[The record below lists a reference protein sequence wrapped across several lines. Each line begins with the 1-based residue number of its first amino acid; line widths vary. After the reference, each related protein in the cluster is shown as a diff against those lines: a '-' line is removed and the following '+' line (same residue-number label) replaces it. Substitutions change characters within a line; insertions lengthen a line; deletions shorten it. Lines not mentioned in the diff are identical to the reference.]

1 MEKKEIKKASALAYT
16 PGEDKAPK
24 VIASGK
30 GVIAEKI
37 LEVAKEVKIPV
48 VEDAHLADTLDKL
61 RVGSEIPAELYDW
74 WPRFCPSS
82 AVWMKKPEESSA
94 LSAVGEQDDSM
105 AAKMMP

>member
-61 RVGSEIPAELYDW
+61 RVGSEIPAELYDVVAEVLSFIS
-74 WPRFCPSS
+74 R
-82 AVWMKKPEESSA
+82 VDEEAGRKFGAFGSR
-94 LSAVGEQDDSM
+94 
-105 AAKMMP
+105 

>member
-48 VEDAHLADTLDKL
+48 VQDAHLADTLDKL
-61 RVGSEIPAELYDW
+61 RLGSEIPAELYDVVAEVLSFIS
-74 WPRFCPSS
+74 R
-82 AVWMKKPEESSA
+82 VDEEAGRKFGAFGSR
-94 LSAVGEQDDSM
+94 
-105 AAKMMP
+105 